1 MSRSPEHMVTNYKGA
16 EISYSRLFLLSPRPM
31 ELRPPP
37 RWDHNT
43 ISVSGCPGSWLSQYQ
58 GSCRGSEDRMSPLW
72 EKKQKIPRL
81 SRVTQLWLQ
90 MRRRNVDHLTL
101 LSVIRCLCPSQNK
114 NRTFVRKWFISCYT
128 ENHFVGLHLNF
139 QNRKT
144 FYVPIQMRV
153 IYNWFGIKQEGE
165 NRPSVI

>member
-58 GSCRGSEDRMSPLW
+58 GSCQGSEDRMSQRSLCEIKRRENTPVTHLW
-72 EKKQKIPRL
+72 GYSVIKCWP
-81 SRVTQLWLQ
+81 
-90 MRRRNVDHLTL
+90 RNVIAMGQCHQVFVCLLPPETKIEHLSEND
-101 LSVIRCLCPSQNK
+101 LSVVTPRIILWDYIQ
-114 NRTFVRKWFISCYT
+114 TFKIS
-128 ENHFVGLHLNF
+128 
-139 QNRKT
+139 
-144 FYVPIQMRV
+144 I
-153 IYNWFGIKQEGE
+153 
-165 NRPSVI
+165 